1 MKKYFYVALMCL
13 SSMFLFNACN
23 QNAPGDE
30 GNKVNYDQMIGSW
43 KLTSY
48 SVLWKNLDDN
58 TPEKELNY
66 TDGYLVIEKRHT
78 DDGDAYFYKENFANE
93 ESREEYEGMLEID
106 SKNNQVYL
114 RAEDGFQ
121 RRDNAEI
128 YDFKVS
134 FPADGKM
141 EWDYHTTASHGING
155 VYHQYKR
162 DVKAVFVKQLQ

>member
-1 MKKYFYVALMCL
+1 MKKFFYAALMCMV
-13 SSMFLFNACN
+13 SMVFFTAC
-23 QNAPGDE
+23 GKDE
-30 GNKVNYDQMIGSW
+30 PEDGSKKMNYDQMIGSW

-58 TPEKELNY
+58 ITEKELNY
-66 TDGYLVIEKRHT
+66 NDGFLVIEKKKT
-78 DDGDAYFYKENFANE
+78 DDGDAYFYKENFAD

-106 SKNNQVYL
+106 TKNNQVYF

-121 RRDNAEI
+121 RSDNAEI

-134 FPADGKM
+134 FPENGKM
-141 EWDYHTTASHGING
+141 EWDYHTTATHTRNSVSH
-155 VYHQYKR
+155 QCKR

>member
-1 MKKYFYVALMCL
+1 MKKFFYVALVCMV
-13 SSMFLFNACN
+13 SAVFFSACN
-23 QNAPGDE
+23 KNEPEDG

-58 TPEKELNY
+58 TTEKELNY
-66 TDGYLVIEKRHT
+66 TDGYLVIEKKKT
-78 DDGDAYFYKENFANE
+78 DDGDAYFYKENFAD

-106 SKNNQVYL
+106 SKNNQVYF
-114 RAEDGFQ
+114 RAEDGMQ

-134 FPADGKM
+134 FPENGKM
-141 EWDYHTTASHGING
+141 EWDYHTTATHSRNG
-155 VYHQYKR
+155 VSHQCKR

>member
-1 MKKYFYVALMCL
+1 MKKFFYVALMCMV
-13 SSMFLFNACN
+13 SAVFFSACN
-23 QNAPGDE
+23 KNEPEDG

-66 TDGYLVIEKRHT
+66 TDGYLVIEKKKT
-78 DDGDAYFYKENFANE
+78 DDGDAYFYKENFAD

-106 SKNNQVYL
+106 SKNNQVYF
-114 RAEDGFQ
+114 RAEDGFP

-134 FPADGKM
+134 FPENGKM
-141 EWDYHTTASHGING
+141 EWDYHTTATHSRNSVSH
-155 VYHQYKR
+155 QCKR

>member
-1 MKKYFYVALMCL
+1 MKKFFYVALMCMV
-13 SSMFLFNACN
+13 SSVFFSACEKDD
-23 QNAPGDE
+23 AGD
-30 GNKVNYDQMIGSW
+30 GGQKVNYDQMIGSW

-58 TPEKELNY
+58 ITEKELNY

-93 ESREEYEGMLEID
+93 SREEYEGMLYID
-106 SKNNQVYL
+106 TKNNQVYFH
-114 RAEDGFQ
+114 AEDGFT
-121 RRDNAEI
+121 RTDAEI

-134 FPADGKM
+134 FPENGKM

-155 VYHQYKR
+155 VYHQCKR

>member
-1 MKKYFYVALMCL
+1 MKKFFYVALMCMV
-13 SSMFLFNACN
+13 SAVFFSACN
-23 QNAPGDE
+23 KNEPEDG

-48 SVLWKNLDDN
+48 SVLWKNLNDN
-58 TPEKELNY
+58 TTEKELNY

-78 DDGDAYFYKENFANE
+78 DDGDAYFYKENFAD

-106 SKNNQVYL
+106 SKNNQVYF
-114 RAEDGFQ
+114 RAEDGFP
-121 RRDNAEI
+121 RRDDAEI

-134 FPADGKM
+134 FPENGKM
-141 EWDYHTTASHGING
+141 EWDYHSTATHSRNSVSH
-155 VYHQYKR
+155 QCKR

>member
-13 SSMFLFNACN
+13 SSMILFNACN

-30 GNKVNYDQMIGSW
+30 GKKVNYDQMIGSW

-48 SVLWKNLDDN
+48 SVLWKNLDDDLV
-58 TPEKELNY
+58 EKELNY
-66 TDGYLVIEKRHT
+66 SDGYLVIEKKKT
-78 DDGDAYFYKENFANE
+78 DDGDAYFYKENFAD
-93 ESREEYEGMLEID
+93 ESRAEYEGMLEID
-106 SKNNQVYL
+106 TKNNQVYF
-114 RAEDGFQ
+114 RAEDGFL

-134 FPADGKM
+134 FPENGKM
-141 EWDYHTTASHGING
+141 EWDYHTTATHSRNG
-155 VYHQYKR
+155 VSHQCKR

>member
-1 MKKYFYVALMCL
+1 MKKFFYVALVCMV
-13 SSMFLFNACN
+13 SAVFFSACN
-23 QNAPGDE
+23 KNEPEDG
-30 GNKVNYDQMIGSW
+30 GNKVNYDLMIGSW

-58 TPEKELNY
+58 TTEKKLDY
-66 TDGYLVIEKRHT
+66 TDGYLVIEKKKT

-93 ESREEYEGMLEID
+93 SRAEYEGMLEID
-106 SKNNQVYL
+106 TKNNQIYL

-134 FPADGKM
+134 FPENGKM
-141 EWDYHTTASHGING
+141 EWDYHTTATHSRNSVSH
-155 VYHQYKR
+155 QCKR
-162 DVKAVFVKQLQ
+162 DVMR

>member
-1 MKKYFYVALMCL
+1 MKKFFYVALMCMV
-13 SSMFLFNACN
+13 SAVFFSACN
-23 QNAPGDE
+23 KNEPEDG

-58 TPEKELNY
+58 TTEKELNY

-78 DDGDAYFYKENFANE
+78 DDGDAYFYKENFALD
-93 ESREEYEGMLEID
+93 SREEYYGMLEID
-106 SKNNQVYL
+106 TKNNQIYL

-141 EWDYHTTASHGING
+141 EWNYSWQGTHGNYDVSHTCQRT
-155 VYHQYKR
+155 
-162 DVKAVFVKQLQ
+162 VKAVFIKK

>member
-13 SSMFLFNACN
+13 SSMILFNACN

-30 GNKVNYDQMIGSW
+30 GKKVNYDQMIGSW

-48 SVLWKNLDDN
+48 SVLWKNLDDDLV
-58 TPEKELNY
+58 EKELNY
-66 TDGYLVIEKRHT
+66 SDGYLVIEKKKT
-78 DDGDAYFYKENFANE
+78 DDGDAYFYKENFAD
-93 ESREEYEGMLEID
+93 ESRAEYEGMLEID
-106 SKNNQVYL
+106 SKNNQVYF
-114 RAEDGFQ
+114 RAEDGFP

-134 FPADGKM
+134 FPENGKM
-141 EWDYHTTASHGING
+141 EWDYHTTATHSRNG
-155 VYHQYKR
+155 VSHQCKR